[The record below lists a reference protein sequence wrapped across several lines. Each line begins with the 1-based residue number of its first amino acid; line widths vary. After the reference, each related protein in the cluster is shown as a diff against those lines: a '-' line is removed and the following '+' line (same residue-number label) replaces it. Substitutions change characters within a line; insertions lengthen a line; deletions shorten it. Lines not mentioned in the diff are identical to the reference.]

1 MNYEQVLANATK
13 ILKSA
18 SIKSSKLDCEV
29 LLSNVL
35 KINREKMLVN
45 LNKKINHQD
54 YINFNKLINRRAKNE
69 PVAYI
74 VGYKEFWNK
83 KFKVNSDV
91 LIPRPDTEILVEEVI
106 KLIKINS
113 SLNILDI
120 GTGTGCVILSV
131 LNERK
136 KCYGIGLDISK
147 KAINIAKHNAKIQ
160 QIKNRIKFINS
171 SIDKFY
177 VGKYDLIISNPPYIK
192 SGDIKNLDKDVSF
205 YEPEIALNGGYDG
218 YSKIREIIYRS
229 SVLIK
234 EKGKLFLEI
243 GYNQKSEV
251 IRILNCNKFYI
262 NKVVKDLGKNNRCI
276 ISTKIL

>member
-1 MNYEQVLANATK
+1 MNYEQVLINATK
-13 ILKSA
+13 ILKNA
-18 SIKSSKLDCEV
+18 SIVSSKLDCEL

-35 KINREKMLVN
+35 KIKRENMLVD
-45 LNKKINHQD
+45 LNKEINHQD
-54 YINFNKLINRRAKNE
+54 FINFNKLINRRKKNE

-83 KFKVNSDV
+83 QYKVNSDV

-106 KLIKINS
+106 KSIQINS

-120 GTGTGCVILSV
+120 GTGTGCVLLSV

-192 SGDIKNLDKDVSF
+192 TGDIKNLDKGVSF
-205 YEPEIALNGGYDG
+205 YEPEVALNGGRDG
-218 YSKIREIIYRS
+218 YSKIREVVYKS

-234 EKGKLFLEI
+234 KKGKLFLEI
-243 GYNQKSEV
+243 GYNQKNEV
-251 IRILNCNKFYI
+251 IRILNYNKFYI
-262 NKVVKDLGKNNRCI
+262 NKIVKDLGKNNRCI
-276 ISTKIL
+276 ISTKI

>member
-1 MNYEQVLANATK
+1 MNYEQVLINSSK
-13 ILKSA
+13 ILKKA
-18 SIKSSKLDCEV
+18 SIVSSQLDCEV

-35 KINREKMLVN
+35 KISRENMLVD
-45 LNKKINHQD
+45 LNKKINHRD
-54 YINFNKLINRRAKNE
+54 FINFNKLINRRKKNE

-83 KFKVNSDV
+83 QYKVNSDV

-106 KLIKINS
+106 KSIQINS

-120 GTGTGCVILSV
+120 GTGTGCVLLSV

-136 KCYGIGLDISK
+136 KCYGIGLDVSK

-160 QIKNRIKFINS
+160 QMKNRIKFINS

-192 SGDIKNLDKDVSF
+192 TGDIKNLDKDVSF
-205 YEPEIALNGGYDG
+205 YEPRIALNGGQDG
-218 YSKIREIIYRS
+218 YSKIREVVYKS

-234 EKGKLFLEI
+234 KKGKLFLEI
-243 GYNQKSEV
+243 GYNQKNEV
-251 IRILNCNKFYI
+251 IRILNYNKFYI

-276 ISTKIL
+276 ISTKI

>member
-13 ILKSA
+13 ILKNA
-18 SIKSSKLDCEV
+18 SILSSKLDCEV

-35 KINREKMLVN
+35 KIKRENLLVN
-45 LNKKINHQD
+45 LNKKINHQEF
-54 YINFNKLINRRAKNE
+54 INFNKLINRRKKNE

-74 VGYKEFWNK
+74 VGYKEFWNE
-83 KFKVNSDV
+83 KFKVNSNV

-106 KLIKINS
+106 KFIQINS

-171 SIDKFY
+171 SIDKFC

-192 SGDIKNLDKDVSF
+192 SGDIENLDRDVSL
-205 YEPEIALNGGYDG
+205 YEPETALNGGYDG
-218 YSKIREIIYRS
+218 YSKFREIIYRS
-229 SVLIK
+229 SSLIK
-234 EKGKLFLEI
+234 RKGKLFLEI
-243 GYNQKSEV
+243 GYNQKSKV
-251 IRILNCNKFYI
+251 IRILNCNKFYV

>member
-13 ILKSA
+13 ILNSA
-18 SIKSSKLDCEV
+18 SIVSSKLDCEV

-35 KINREKMLVN
+35 KIKRENMLVN

-54 YINFNKLINRRAKNE
+54 FINFNKLINRRKKNE

-106 KLIKINS
+106 KSIPINR

-120 GTGTGCVILSV
+120 GTGTGCVLLSV

-192 SGDIKNLDKDVSF
+192 TGDIKNLDKDVGF
-205 YEPEIALNGGYDG
+205 YEPEIAINGGYDG
-218 YSKIREIIYRS
+218 YSEIREVIYKS

-234 EKGKLFLEI
+234 KKGKLFLEI
-243 GYNQKSEV
+243 GYNQKNEV
-251 IRILNCNKFYI
+251 IRILKYNNFYI

-276 ISTKIL
+276 ISTKI

>member
-1 MNYEQVLANATK
+1 MNYEQVLTNATK
-13 ILKSA
+13 ILKNT
-18 SIKSSKLDCEV
+18 SIVSSKLDCEL

-35 KINREKMLVN
+35 KIKRENMLVD
-45 LNKKINHQD
+45 LNKEINHQD
-54 YINFNKLINRRAKNE
+54 FINFNKLINRRKKNE

-83 KFKVNSDV
+83 QYKVNSDV

-106 KLIKINS
+106 KSIQINS

-120 GTGTGCVILSV
+120 GTGTGCVLLSV

-177 VGKYDLIISNPPYIK
+177 IGKYDLIISNPPYIK
-192 SGDIKNLDKDVSF
+192 TGDIKNLDKGVSF
-205 YEPEIALNGGYDG
+205 YEPEVALNGGRDG
-218 YSKIREIIYRS
+218 YSKIREVVYKS

-234 EKGKLFLEI
+234 KKGKLFLEI
-243 GYNQKSEV
+243 GYNQKNEV
-251 IRILNCNKFYI
+251 IRILNYNKFYI
-262 NKVVKDLGKNNRCI
+262 NKIVKDLGKNNRCI
-276 ISTKIL
+276 ISTKI

>member
-1 MNYEQVLANATK
+1 MNYEQVLINATK
-13 ILKSA
+13 ILKNA
-18 SIKSSKLDCEV
+18 SIVSSKLDCEL

-35 KINREKMLVN
+35 KIKRENMLVD
-45 LNKKINHQD
+45 LNKEINHQD
-54 YINFNKLINRRAKNE
+54 FINFNKLINRRKKNE

-83 KFKVNSDV
+83 QYKVNSDV

-106 KLIKINS
+106 KSIQINS

-120 GTGTGCVILSV
+120 GTGTGCVLLSV
-131 LNERK
+131 LSERK

-171 SIDKFY
+171 SIDKFHI
-177 VGKYDLIISNPPYIK
+177 GKYDLIISNPPYIK
-192 SGDIKNLDKDVSF
+192 TGDIKNLDKGVSF
-205 YEPEIALNGGYDG
+205 YEPEVALNGGQDG
-218 YSKIREIIYRS
+218 YSKIREVVYKS

-234 EKGKLFLEI
+234 KKGKLFLEI
-243 GYNQKSEV
+243 GYNQKNEV
-251 IRILNCNKFYI
+251 IRILNYNKFYI
-262 NKVVKDLGKNNRCI
+262 NKIVKDLGKNNRCI
-276 ISTKIL
+276 ISTKI

>member
-54 YINFNKLINRRAKNE
+54 FIVFNKLINRRVKNE

-160 QIKNRIKFINS
+160 QLKNRIKFINS
-171 SIDKFY
+171 SIDKFC

-192 SGDIKNLDKDVSF
+192 SGDIKDLDKGVSF
-205 YEPEIALNGGYDG
+205 YEPETALNGGCDG

-229 SVLIK
+229 SALIK
-234 EKGKLFLEI
+234 KKGKLFLEI

-251 IRILNCNKFYI
+251 IRILNCNKFYV

>member
-18 SIKSSKLDCEV
+18 SIKSSKLDCEI

-54 YINFNKLINRRAKNE
+54 FINFNKLINRRKKNE
-69 PVAYI
+69 PVAFI
-74 VGYKEFWNK
+74 VGYKEFWNE
-83 KFKVNSDV
+83 KFKVNSNV

-106 KLIKINS
+106 KFIQINS

-160 QIKNRIKFINS
+160 QLKNRIKFINS
-171 SIDKFY
+171 SIDKFC
-177 VGKYDLIISNPPYIK
+177 VGKYDLITSNPPYIK
-192 SGDIKNLDKDVSF
+192 SGDIRNLDKDVSF
-205 YEPEIALNGGYDG
+205 YEPETALNGGYDG
-218 YSKIREIIYRS
+218 YSKFREIIYRS
-229 SVLIK
+229 SSLIK
-234 EKGKLFLEI
+234 RKGKLFLEI

-251 IRILNCNKFYI
+251 IRILNCNKIYV
-262 NKVVKDLGKNNRCI
+262 NKVVKDVRKNNRCI
-276 ISTKIL
+276 ISTKI

>member
-1 MNYEQVLANATK
+1 MNYEQVLTNATK
-13 ILKSA
+13 ILKNT
-18 SIKSSKLDCEV
+18 SIVSSKLDCEL

-35 KINREKMLVN
+35 KIKRENMLVD
-45 LNKKINHQD
+45 LNKEINHQD
-54 YINFNKLINRRAKNE
+54 FINFNKLINRRKKNE

-83 KFKVNSDV
+83 QYKVNSDV

-106 KLIKINS
+106 KSIQINS

-120 GTGTGCVILSV
+120 GTGTGCVLLSV
-131 LNERK
+131 LSERK
-136 KCYGIGLDISK
+136 KCYGIGLDVSK

-192 SGDIKNLDKDVSF
+192 TGDIKNLDKGVSF
-205 YEPEIALNGGYDG
+205 YEPEVALNGGRDG
-218 YSKIREIIYRS
+218 YSKIREVVYKS

-234 EKGKLFLEI
+234 KKGKLFLEI
-243 GYNQKSEV
+243 GYNQKNEV
-251 IRILNCNKFYI
+251 IRILNYNKFYI
-262 NKVVKDLGKNNRCI
+262 NKIVKDLGKNNRCI
-276 ISTKIL
+276 ISTKI

>member
-13 ILKSA
+13 ILKNA
-18 SIKSSKLDCEV
+18 SILSSKLDCEV

-35 KINREKMLVN
+35 KIKRENLLVN
-45 LNKKINHQD
+45 LNKKINHQEF
-54 YINFNKLINRRAKNE
+54 INFNKLINRRKKNE

-74 VGYKEFWNK
+74 VGYKEFWNE
-83 KFKVNSDV
+83 KFKVNSNV

-106 KLIKINS
+106 KFIQINS

-160 QIKNRIKFINS
+160 QLKNRIKFINS
-171 SIDKFY
+171 SIDKFC

-192 SGDIKNLDKDVSF
+192 SGDIKDLDKGVSF
-205 YEPEIALNGGYDG
+205 YEPETALNGGCDG

-276 ISTKIL
+276 ISTKI

>member
-1 MNYEQVLANATK
+1 MNYEQVLINATK
-13 ILKSA
+13 ILKNA
-18 SIKSSKLDCEV
+18 SIVSSKLDCEL

-35 KINREKMLVN
+35 KIKRENMLVD
-45 LNKKINHQD
+45 LNKEINHQD
-54 YINFNKLINRRAKNE
+54 FINFNKLINRRKKNE

-83 KFKVNSDV
+83 QYKVNSDV

-106 KLIKINS
+106 KSIQINS

-120 GTGTGCVILSV
+120 GTGTGCVLLSV

-192 SGDIKNLDKDVSF
+192 TGDIKNLDKGVSF
-205 YEPEIALNGGYDG
+205 YEPEVALNGGQDG
-218 YSKIREIIYRS
+218 YSKIREVVYKS

-234 EKGKLFLEI
+234 KKGKLFLEI
-243 GYNQKSEV
+243 GYNQKNEV

-262 NKVVKDLGKNNRCI
+262 NKIAKDLGKNNRCI
-276 ISTKIL
+276 ISTKI

>member
-18 SIKSSKLDCEV
+18 SIKSSKLDCEI

-54 YINFNKLINRRAKNE
+54 FINFNKLINRRVKNE

-160 QIKNRIKFINS
+160 QLKNRIKFINS
-171 SIDKFY
+171 SIDKFC
-177 VGKYDLIISNPPYIK
+177 VGKYDLIVSNPPYIK
-192 SGDIKNLDKDVSF
+192 SGDIRNLDRSVSF
-205 YEPEIALNGGYDG
+205 YEPKTALNGGYDG

-229 SVLIK
+229 SALVK

-251 IRILNCNKFYI
+251 VRILNCNKFYV
-262 NKVVKDLGKNNRCI
+262 NEVVKDLGKNNRCI

>member
-1 MNYEQVLANATK
+1 MNYEQVLTNATK
-13 ILKSA
+13 ILKNA
-18 SIKSSKLDCEV
+18 SIVSSKLDCEL

-35 KINREKMLVN
+35 KIKRENMLVD
-45 LNKKINHQD
+45 LNKEINHQD
-54 YINFNKLINRRAKNE
+54 FINFNKLINRRKKNE

-83 KFKVNSDV
+83 QYKVNSDV

-106 KLIKINS
+106 KSIQINS

-120 GTGTGCVILSV
+120 GTGTGCVLLSV
-131 LNERK
+131 LSERK

-192 SGDIKNLDKDVSF
+192 TGDIKNLDKGVSF
-205 YEPEIALNGGYDG
+205 YEPEVALNGGQDG
-218 YSKIREIIYRS
+218 YSKIREVVYKS

-234 EKGKLFLEI
+234 KKGKLFLEI
-243 GYNQKSEV
+243 GYNQKNEV
-251 IRILNCNKFYI
+251 IRILNYNKFYI
-262 NKVVKDLGKNNRCI
+262 NKIVKDLGKNNRCI
-276 ISTKIL
+276 ISTKI

>member
-35 KINREKMLVN
+35 KINREKILVN

-54 YINFNKLINRRAKNE
+54 FINFNKLINRRVKNE

-171 SIDKFY
+171 SIDKFCI
-177 VGKYDLIISNPPYIK
+177 GKYDLIISNPPYIK
-192 SGDIKNLDKDVSF
+192 SGDIENLDRDVSL
-205 YEPEIALNGGYDG
+205 YEPETALNGGYDG
-218 YSKIREIIYRS
+218 YSKIREFIYRGS
-229 SVLIK
+229 SLIK
-234 EKGKLFLEI
+234 RKGNLFLEI

-251 IRILNCNKFYI
+251 IRILNCNKFYV

-276 ISTKIL
+276 ISTKI

>member
-54 YINFNKLINRRAKNE
+54 FIVFNKLINRRVKNE

-276 ISTKIL
+276 ISTKI

>member
-1 MNYEQVLANATK
+1 MNYEQVLINSSN
-13 ILKSA
+13 ILKNA
-18 SIKSSKLDCEV
+18 SIVSSKLDCEV

-35 KINREKMLVN
+35 KINRENVLIN

-54 YINFNKLINRRAKNE
+54 FINFNKLINRRKKNE

-83 KFKVNSDV
+83 QYKVNSDV

-106 KLIKINS
+106 NYIQINS

-120 GTGTGCVILSV
+120 GTGTGCVLLSV

-192 SGDIKNLDKDVSF
+192 SGDIKNLDKSVGF

-218 YSKIREIIYRS
+218 YSEIREVVYKS

-234 EKGKLFLEI
+234 KKGKLFLEI
-243 GYNQKSEV
+243 GYNQKNEV
-251 IRILNCNKFYI
+251 IRILKYNNFYI

-276 ISTKIL
+276 ISTKI

>member
-1 MNYEQVLANATK
+1 MNYEKVLTNATK
-13 ILKSA
+13 TLERA
-18 SIKSSKLDCEV
+18 SIVNSKLDCEI

-35 KINREKMLVN
+35 KINRENMLIN

-54 YINFNKLINRRAKNE
+54 FINFNKLINRRKKNE

-83 KFKVNSDV
+83 KFIVNSDV

-106 KLIKINS
+106 KSIQINS

-120 GTGTGCVILSV
+120 GTGTGCVLLSV

-160 QIKNRIKFINS
+160 QMKNRIKFINS

-192 SGDIKNLDKDVSF
+192 SGDIKNLDKDVGF
-205 YEPEIALNGGYDG
+205 YEPGIALNGGYDG
-218 YSKIREIIYRS
+218 YSKFREIIYKS

-234 EKGKLFLEI
+234 KKGKLFLEI
-243 GYNQKSEV
+243 GYNQKNEV

-262 NKVVKDLGKNNRCI
+262 NKVVKDLGKKNRCI
-276 ISTKIL
+276 ISTKI

>member
-13 ILKSA
+13 ILKNA
-18 SIKSSKLDCEV
+18 SILSSKLDCEV

-35 KINREKMLVN
+35 KIKRENLLVN
-45 LNKKINHQD
+45 LNKKINHQEFF
-54 YINFNKLINRRAKNE
+54 NFNKLINRRKKNE

-74 VGYKEFWNK
+74 VGYKEFWNE
-83 KFKVNSDV
+83 KFKVNSNV

-106 KLIKINS
+106 KFIQINS

-160 QIKNRIKFINS
+160 QLKNRIKFINS
-171 SIDKFY
+171 SIDKFC

-192 SGDIKNLDKDVSF
+192 SGDIKDLDKGVSF
-205 YEPEIALNGGYDG
+205 YEPETALNGGCDG

-229 SVLIK
+229 SALIK
-234 EKGKLFLEI
+234 KKGKLFLEI

-276 ISTKIL
+276 ISTKI

>member
-1 MNYEQVLANATK
+1 MNYEKALDNATK
-13 ILKSA
+13 ILKGA
-18 SIKSSKLDCEV
+18 SIPSSKLDCEV

-35 KINREKMLVN
+35 KIKRENMLVN
-45 LNKKINHQD
+45 LNKEINHQD
-54 YINFNKLINRRAKNE
+54 FINFNKLINRRKKNE

-74 VGYKEFWNK
+74 VGHKEFWNK

-106 KLIKINS
+106 KFTKINS

-120 GTGTGCVILSV
+120 GTGTGCVLLSV

-136 KCYGIGLDISK
+136 KCYGTGLDISK
-147 KAINIAKHNAKIQ
+147 KAIIVAKHNAKIQ

-276 ISTKIL
+276 ISTKI

>member
-1 MNYEQVLANATK
+1 MNYEQVLTNATK
-13 ILKSA
+13 ILKNA
-18 SIKSSKLDCEV
+18 SIVSSKLDCEL

-35 KINREKMLVN
+35 KIKRENMLVD
-45 LNKKINHQD
+45 LNKEINHQD
-54 YINFNKLINRRAKNE
+54 FINFNKLINRRKKNE

-83 KFKVNSDV
+83 QYKVNSDV

-106 KLIKINS
+106 NYIQINS

-120 GTGTGCVILSV
+120 GTGTGCVLLSV
-131 LNERK
+131 LSERK

-192 SGDIKNLDKDVSF
+192 TGDIKNLDKGVSF
-205 YEPEIALNGGYDG
+205 YEPEVALNGGQDG
-218 YSKIREIIYRS
+218 YSKIREVVYKS

-234 EKGKLFLEI
+234 KKGKLFLEI
-243 GYNQKSEV
+243 GYNQKNEV
-251 IRILNCNKFYI
+251 IRILNYNKFYI
-262 NKVVKDLGKNNRCI
+262 NKIVKDLGKNNRCI
-276 ISTKIL
+276 ISTKI